1 MTDHGPSTDLSGHD
15 RMDAKRSGPPSQAL
29 PGSASQPHHS
39 RTSTPPRK
47 ARGTRPDQSSGHIN
61 ASAQKGSPEITDGDF
76 GEQIT
81 LLPYDD
87 QQQPVSDASP
97 SGHHTSP
104 SEDVEK
110 ADSTPTTTLHRSGYI
125 LFIVFIYSSLALT
138 AWVLICLLTFKPLT
152 TDHYGFHTETHRS
165 RLVEAKYAKGEEIY
179 RAARTIQALVSV
191 LTIPLTSAVC
201 YSAAVVFAQSSRR
214 ERRLTVR
221 QMITLAD
228 KGWNDPTTIARLL
241 FGHGKRLSSSLLVF
255 ALLLNILGEYTLA
268 SSPSNHVSS
277 Q

>member
-1 MTDHGPSTDLSGHD
+1 MSGSPSRTSL
-15 RMDAKRSGPPSQAL
+15 
-29 PGSASQPHHS
+29 GSTSQPYNN
-39 RTSTPPRK
+39 RASTPPRK
-47 ARGTRPDQSSGHIN
+47 ARGMCRDQSSEQIN
-61 ASAQKGSPEITDGDF
+61 ASAQKGSQEITDRDF

-81 LLPYDD
+81 LLQYDD
-87 QQQPVSDASP
+87 QQPPVSDASP
-97 SGHHTSP
+97 SGHRSPP
-104 SEDVEK
+104 SEDIEK

-152 TDHYGFHTETHRS
+152 TDHYGFYTETHRTH
-165 RLVEAKYAKGEEIY
+165 LLETKYAKSEEIY
-179 RAARTIQALVSV
+179 RTARTIQALVSV

-201 YSAAVVFAQSSRR
+201 SAAAVVFAQSSRR

-255 ALLLNILGEYTLA
+255 ALLLNILGEYMLA
-268 SSPSNHVSS
+268 SSPSTHVSS